1 MDTDRDDLGPEL
13 GDAISTLRDREPEQD
28 LWPTIEAAVAAEG
41 RPGFIQVRRPV
52 LIAAGLAL
60 IAASV
65 AITVA
70 LRDPAAPAVV
80 AGVPPAAVAP
90 AAAVLPA
97 GFDAATV
104 SLERAIEQLEAS
116 VAMESSLIDPETRSR
131 IDQSL
136 AALNGAIADARTRAD
151 AAPRDVGAA
160 RYLTRTMQRK
170 LNVLQSVASMTRR
183 S

>member
-1 MDTDRDDLGPEL
+1 MDTDHDDLGPEL
-13 GDAISTLRDREPEQD
+13 RDAIATLRDREPEQD
-28 LWPTIEAAVAAEG
+28 LWPTIEAAVAAKG
-41 RPGFIQVRRPV
+41 RPGFVQIRRPV

-70 LRDPAAPAVV
+70 LRHPATPAVV
-80 AGVPPAAVAP
+80 AVSPNAVSTS
-90 AAAVLPA
+90 AAATLPA
-97 GFDAATV
+97 GFDAATLT
-104 SLERAIEQLEAS
+104 LERAIEQLEAA
-116 VAMESSLIDPETRSR
+116 VAMESSALDPGARAR
-131 IDQSL
+131 VDGSL
-136 AALNGAIADARTRAD
+136 AVLNDAIADAHAQAD

-170 LNVLQSVASMTRR
+170 LDVLQSVASMTRR

>member
-1 MDTDRDDLGPEL
+1 MAHDPEDLDPTL
-13 GDAISTLRDREPEQD
+13 GNAIGALHDREPEHD
-28 LWPTIEAAVAAEG
+28 LWPSIADAVAAEG

-65 AITVA
+65 AITVT
-70 LRDPAAPAVV
+70 LRDPAAAAIVAASPVAVTT
-80 AGVPPAAVAP
+80 PTI
-90 AAAVLPA
+90 LPA

-104 SLERAIEQLEAS
+104 TLERAITQLEAA
-116 VAMESSLIDPETRSR
+116 VAMESSTLDATTRSR
-131 IDQSL
+131 IDQSM
-136 AALNGAIADARTRAD
+136 AALNGAINDARTRAE
-151 AAPRDVGAA
+151 AAPRDVSAA

-170 LNVLQSVASMTRR
+170 LDVLQSVASMTRR